1 MQNYSLSQQ
10 DQRIISQRT
19 RASKWW
25 TDEELVN
32 ISPMHEYHFSLN
44 GKYINTHFALNE
56 EQVELLTYT
65 TLYLAPRPNYTWRG
79 ENSPLRVRKWERRGL
94 GMLWCVSILT
104 PSIFIYKPGSPR
116 ENTPKHPGN
125 ALRIQWEMTRGR
137 WGRTAS
143 PWGRSTCGV
152 GRSQVGSVCAA
163 FHLGDC

>member
-1 MQNYSLSQQ
+1 
-10 DQRIISQRT
+10 
-19 RASKWW
+19 
-25 TDEELVN
+25 VN

-56 EQVELLTYT
+56 EQVGLLTYT

-104 PSIFIYKPGSPR
+104 PSIFIYRPGSPR

-163 FHLGDC
+163 FHLGDS